1 MADNLNLLNFKF
13 GEFNNLP
20 KDLSAGTVYVTTDEQ
35 AMYIDLPNAE
45 GALDRLRIGDII
57 IKESVR
63 TSEPPYSE
71 GALYYFTAENALLR
85 YSNNK
90 WVQINEATD
99 LTAVQNQIDAVDTRV
114 TTEVARLDV
123 ADLALSNRVQALE
136 TALPDK
142 VNSSDFETFKT
153 SNTGVINGVKTTAE
167 KGVADAAAAQ
177 ATADGAVIAAGK
189 AQSDATQALTDA
201 AKAQQT
207 ADDAADAAAANAA
220 EILKVSARA
229 EKGISDASTAKAAAD
244 AAQGAAD
251 AAQTRADNAYSL
263 AESKTTMSAVEGV
276 LANYATKDN
285 LNKAIEDVQG
295 DTDRTIAEAYAL
307 ASGAKG
313 AAEAAQNTADSKT
326 TMAAVEAVLAS
337 YATLTKLS
345 EEKAALLGTENSS
358 AESATI
364 HGVKKAAAAAQ
375 EAATGAATAAA
386 QADGKAVAAQ
396 NAADKAQS
404 DATQALTDAAKAQKA
419 ADDAQK
425 DATQGIDDAAKAKA
439 AADEAKAQADLGV
452 ENASKA
458 NALAQAAGAAADAA
472 QATANQGVTNAAT
485 AQAAAEAAAALADQK
500 LALTGG
506 KMASSNANIDMNG
519 ATVTGL
525 KAPSANSD
533 AATKAYVDAV
543 SSTQSADKAALQASI
558 DAVDTIAKAALP
570 KAGGQMAANA
580 TIDMNGGKVTGL
592 AAPTAAS
599 DAANKSF
606 VETTVA
612 NAIAANDAMTFKG
625 VVDCGQDGGTTTKPA
640 DANANKGDTWKV
652 GRAGTYA
659 GIVAKVGD
667 LLIYEGDDGT
677 KDASKWTHVS
687 SGYEDDYLQKLYVS
701 GNVVHLNNGI
711 NSSVGGF
718 EVVGSNNLQITVE
731 AGTGDAPVHKIKAS
745 MVWGTF

>member
-1 MADNLNLLNFKF
+1 MADNLNLLNFRF
-13 GEFNNLP
+13 GEFDNLP
-20 KDLSAGTVYVTTDEQ
+20 QDLSAGTVYVTTDEQ
-35 AMYIDLPNAE
+35 AMYIDLPDKD
-45 GALDRLRIGDII
+45 GSLGRLRIGDII
-57 IKESVR
+57 IKESAR
-63 TSEPPYSE
+63 TAEPPYSE
-71 GALYYFTAENALLR
+71 GALYYFAAENALLR

-136 TALPDK
+136 TTLPDK
-142 VNSSDFETFKT
+142 LNSSDFEAFKT
-153 SNTGVINGVKTTAE
+153 ANTEVINGVKTTAE
-167 KGVADAAAAQ
+167 KGVKDAATAQ
-177 ATADGAVIAAGK
+177 STADGAASAALG
-189 AQSDATQALTDA
+189 AQTDATQALTNA
-201 AKAQQT
+201 AKAQQA
-207 ADDAADAAAANAA
+207 ADDAQADATANAA
-220 EILKVSARA
+220 EIVKVSARA
-229 EKGISDASTAKAAAD
+229 EKGISDASNAKAAAD

-285 LNKAIEDVQG
+285 VNKAIEDVQG

-307 ASGAKG
+307 ASGAKS
-313 AAEAAQNTADSKT
+313 AADAAQNTADSKT

-345 EEKAALLGTENSS
+345 EEKASLLGTENSS
-358 AESATI
+358 AESTTI

-375 EAATGAATAAA
+375 ETAINAASAAA
-386 QADGKAVAAQ
+386 RADGKAVAAQ

-404 DATQALTDAAKAQKA
+404 DATQALTNAAVAQKA

-425 DATQGIDDAAKAKA
+425 DATQGINDAAKAKA

-452 ENASKA
+452 ENAAKA

-472 QATANQGVTNAAT
+472 QTTANQGVTD
-485 AQAAAEAAAALADQK
+485 AAAAKSAADAAAALAGQK

-506 KMASSNANIDMNG
+506 KMASANANIDMNG

-570 KAGGQMAANA
+570 KAGGQMAASA
-580 TIDMNGGKVTGL
+580 TIDMNNGKITGL
-592 AAPTAAS
+592 AAPSAAS

-606 VETTVA
+606 VEATVA

-640 DANANKGDTWKV
+640 NANANRGDTWKV

>member
-1 MADNLNLLNFKF
+1 MADNLNLLNFRF
-13 GEFNNLP
+13 GEFDNLP
-20 KDLSAGTVYVTTDEQ
+20 QDLSAGTVYVTTDEQ
-35 AMYIDLPNAE
+35 AMYIDLPDKD
-45 GALDRLRIGDII
+45 GTLGRLRIGDII

-71 GALYYFTAENALLR
+71 GALYYFAEENALLR

-114 TTEVARLDV
+114 TTEAARLDA
-123 ADLALSNRVQALE
+123 ADLALSGRVQALE
-136 TALPDK
+136 TAVPNK
-142 VNSSDFETFKT
+142 VNSSDFEAFKT
-153 SNTGVINGVKTTAE
+153 ANTEVINGVKATAE
-167 KGVADAAAAQ
+167 KGVKDAATAQ
-177 ATADGAVIAAGK
+177 STADGAASAALG
-189 AQSDATQALTDA
+189 AQTDATKALADA
-201 AKAQQT
+201 AKAQQA
-207 ADDAADAAAANAA
+207 ADDAQADATANAG
-220 EILKVSARA
+220 EIVKVSARA

-285 LNKAIEDVQG
+285 VNKAIEDVQG

-326 TMAAVEAVLAS
+326 TMAAVEAVLTS

-358 AESATI
+358 AESTTI

-375 EAATGAATAAA
+375 ETAIDAASAAA

-404 DATQALTDAAKAQKA
+404 DATQALTNAATAQEA
-419 ADDAQK
+419 ANNAQK
-425 DATQGIDDAAKAKA
+425 DATQGINDAAKAKT

-452 ENASKA
+452 ENAAKA

-472 QATANQGVTNAAT
+472 QTTANQGVADAAT
-485 AQAAAEAAAALADQK
+485 AKAAADAAAALAGQK

-506 KMASSNANIDMNG
+506 KMASSTANIDMNG

-570 KAGGQMAANA
+570 KAGGQMTASA
-580 TIDMNGGKVTGL
+580 TIDMNNGKITGL
-592 AAPTAAS
+592 AAPSAAS

-640 DANANKGDTWKV
+640 DANANRGDTWKV

-677 KDASKWTHVS
+677 KDASKWTHIS

-701 GNVVHLNNGI
+701 GSVIHLNNGI

>member
-1 MADNLNLLNFKF
+1 MADNLNLLNFRF
-13 GEFNNLP
+13 GEFDNLP
-20 KDLSAGTVYVTTDEQ
+20 QDLSAGTVYVTTDEQ
-35 AMYIDLPNAE
+35 AMYIDLPDKD
-45 GALDRLRIGDII
+45 GTLGRLRIGDII

-71 GALYYFTAENALLR
+71 GALYYFAAENALLR

-114 TTEVARLDV
+114 TTEAARLDA
-123 ADLALSNRVQALE
+123 ADLALSGRVQALE
-136 TALPDK
+136 TAVPNK
-142 VNSSDFETFKT
+142 VNSSDFEAFKT
-153 SNTGVINGVKTTAE
+153 ANTEVINGVKATAE
-167 KGVADAAAAQ
+167 KGVKDAATAQ
-177 ATADGAVIAAGK
+177 NTADGAVSAAGK
-189 AQSDATQALTDA
+189 AQSDATQALTNA
-201 AKAQQT
+201 ATAQGT
-207 ADDAADAAAANAA
+207 ADNAAAAAAANAE
-220 EILKVSARA
+220 EIVKVSARA

-276 LANYATKDN
+276 LVNYATKDN
-285 LNKAIEDVQG
+285 VNKAIEDVQG

-307 ASGAKG
+307 ASGAKS
-313 AAEAAQNTADSKT
+313 AADAAQNTADSKT

-358 AESATI
+358 AESTTI

-375 EAATGAATAAA
+375 ETAIDAASAAA

-404 DATQALTDAAKAQKA
+404 DATQALTNAAAAQKA

-425 DATQGIDDAAKAKA
+425 DATQGINDAAKAKA
-439 AADEAKAQADLGV
+439 AADEAKTQADLGV
-452 ENASKA
+452 ENAAKA

-472 QATANQGVTNAAT
+472 QTTANQGVTD
-485 AQAAAEAAAALADQK
+485 AAAAKAAADAAAALAGQK

-506 KMASSNANIDMNG
+506 KMASANANIDMNG

-570 KAGGQMAANA
+570 KAGGQMAASA
-580 TIDMNGGKVTGL
+580 TIDMNNGKITGL
-592 AAPTAAS
+592 AAPSAAS
-599 DAANKSF
+599 DATNKSF

-640 DANANKGDTWKV
+640 DANANRGDTWKV

-711 NSSVGGF
+711 SASVGGF

>member
-1 MADNLNLLNFKF
+1 MADNLNLLNFRF
-13 GEFNNLP
+13 GEFDNLP
-20 KDLSAGTVYVTTDEQ
+20 QDLSAGTVYVTTDEQ
-35 AMYIDLPNAE
+35 AMYIDLPDKD
-45 GALDRLRIGDII
+45 GTLGRLRIGDII
-57 IKESVR
+57 IKESAR
-63 TSEPPYSE
+63 TTEPPYFE
-71 GALYYFTAENALLR
+71 GALYYFTVENALLR

-90 WVQINEATD
+90 WVQINKDTD
-99 LTAVQNQIDAVDTRV
+99 LTEAQSQIDALGTRV
-114 TTEVARLDV
+114 TEEIIRLDK
-123 ADLALSNRVQALE
+123 ADNTLSGRADALE
-136 TALPDK
+136 GAMAGK
-142 VNSSDFETFKT
+142 VENNTFEAFK
-153 SNTGVINGVKTTAE
+153 SANTEIINGVKTIAE
-167 KGVADAAAAQ
+167 KGVKDAATAQ
-177 ATADGAVIAAGK
+177 STADGAASAALG
-189 AQSDATQALTDA
+189 AQKDATQALTDA
-201 AKAQQT
+201 AKAQQA
-207 ADDAADAAAANAA
+207 ADDAQKDATANAT
-220 EILKVSARA
+220 EIVKVSARA

-285 LNKAIEDVQG
+285 VNKAIEDVQG

-307 ASGAKG
+307 ATGAKS
-313 AAEAAQNTADSKT
+313 AADAAQNTADSKT

-345 EEKAALLGTENSS
+345 EEKAALLGTANSS
-358 AESATI
+358 AESTTI

-375 EAATGAATAAA
+375 ETAVDAASAAA

-404 DATQALTDAAKAQKA
+404 DATQALTNAAAAQKA

-425 DATQGIDDAAKAKA
+425 DATQGINDAAKAKA

-452 ENASKA
+452 ENAAKA

-472 QATANQGVTNAAT
+472 QTTANQGVTDAA
-485 AQAAAEAAAALADQK
+485 AAKSAAEAAAALAGQK

-506 KMASSNANIDMNG
+506 KMASANANIDMNG

-580 TIDMNGGKVTGL
+580 TIDMNDGKVTGL
-592 AAPTAAS
+592 AAPSAAS
-599 DAANKSF
+599 DAANKAF
-606 VETTVA
+606 VESTVA
-612 NAIAANDAMTFKG
+612 SAIAANDAMTFKG

-640 DANANKGDTWKV
+640 DANANRGDTWKV

-701 GNVVHLNNGI
+701 ENVVHLNNGI

>member
-1 MADNLNLLNFKF
+1 MADNLNLLNFRF
-13 GEFNNLP
+13 GEFGNLP
-20 KDLSAGTVYVTTDEQ
+20 QDLSAGTVYVTTDEQ
-35 AMYIDLPNAE
+35 AMYIDLPDKD
-45 GALDRLRIGDII
+45 GTLGRLRIGDII

-71 GALYYFTAENALLR
+71 GALYYFAAENALLR

-99 LTAVQNQIDAVDTRV
+99 LTALQNQIDAVDTRV
-114 TTEVARLDV
+114 TEEIIRLDR
-123 ADLALSNRVQALE
+123 ADNTLSSRVDALE
-136 TALPDK
+136 GAMAGK
-142 VNSSDFETFKT
+142 VENNTFEAFK
-153 SNTGVINGVKTTAE
+153 SANTEVINGVKATAE
-167 KGVADAAAAQ
+167 KGVKDAATAQ
-177 ATADGAVIAAGK
+177 NTADGAASAAVN
-189 AQSDATQALTDA
+189 AQTDATKALADA
-201 AKAQQT
+201 AKAQQA
-207 ADDAADAAAANAA
+207 ADDAQADATANAA
-220 EILKVSARA
+220 EIVKVSARA

-263 AESKTTMSAVEGV
+263 AESKTTMSAVESV

-285 LNKAIEDVQG
+285 VNKAIEDVQG

-307 ASGAKG
+307 ASGAKS
-313 AAEAAQNTADSKT
+313 AADAAQNTADSKT
-326 TMAAVEAVLAS
+326 TMAAVEAVLVS
-337 YATLTKLS
+337 YATLTKLN
-345 EEKAALLGTENSS
+345 EEKAALLGTESSS
-358 AESATI
+358 AESTTI

-375 EAATGAATAAA
+375 AAATDAATAAA

-404 DATQALTDAAKAQKA
+404 DATQALTNAAAAQKA

-425 DATQGIDDAAKAKA
+425 DATQGINDAAKAKA
-439 AADEAKAQADLGV
+439 AADEAKEQADLGV
-452 ENASKA
+452 ENAAKA

-472 QATANQGVTNAAT
+472 QTTANQGVTNAAT
-485 AQAAAEAAAALADQK
+485 AQAAAEAAAALAGQK

-506 KMASSNANIDMNG
+506 KMASANANIDMNG

-580 TIDMNGGKVTGL
+580 TIDMNGGKITGL

-640 DANANKGDTWKV
+640 DANANRGDTWKV